1 MTCEGRP
8 AAPARAAPEGRA
20 GSLRSSPRFP
30 YGGVNARAVRVEPAV
45 AGGDIGLRPLLV
57 DAKQAAR
64 LLGIGRTTLYELINA
79 GAITP
84 VHIGRCVRFPLTDLE
99 RFVAGGCTVGPD
111 TRPRP
116 KAVTTTARRRSP
128 RRAELREVTPRLF
141 DPAS

>member
-1 MTCEGRP
+1 MNAGAVSTSP
-8 AAPARAAPEGRA
+8 AA
-20 GSLRSSPRFP
+20 
-30 YGGVNARAVRVEPAV
+30 

-84 VHIGRCVRFPLTDLE
+84 VHIGRCVRFPVAELE
-99 RFVAGGCTVGPD
+99 RFVAGGCTVGAD
-111 TRPRP
+111 TRRRP
-116 KAVTTTARRRSP
+116 TADTATARQRSP
-128 RRAELREVTPRLF
+128 RRAALREVTPRLF